1 LVTDPDQVRRLA
13 ESKEVENLHFRR
25 HLHAHNVPIEPFQ
38 ILAREIERQIDCTQ
52 CANCCRRMIV
62 DVTRD
67 EIETI
72 AEHLGMTFDEVL
84 LKHIDPE
91 PGDSGH
97 KIMRT
102 EHNACTFL
110 DGNLCMIY
118 EARPA
123 ACREFPHVTV
133 GVHTLG
139 ARMES
144 VCRHSSV
151 CPILYNAIEA
161 YKAHVGYHP
170 HPQAGAQH

>member
-1 LVTDPDQVRRLA
+1 MLTMSRWSPSRFWPT
-13 ESKEVENLHFRR
+13 K
-25 HLHAHNVPIEPFQ
+25 
-38 ILAREIERQIDCTQ
+38 IERQIDCTQ

-62 DVTRD
+62 NVTRA

-72 AEHLGMTFDEVL
+72 AEYLGLTFAEVTQ
-84 LKHIDPE
+84 KHIDAE

-110 DGNLCMIY
+110 DGGLCMVY
-118 EARPA
+118 DARPA
-123 ACREFPHVTV
+123 ACREFPHVAV
-133 GVHTLG
+133 GAHTLG

-151 CPILYNAIEA
+151 CPILYNALEA
-161 YKAHVGYHP
+161 YKTHVGYHS
-170 HPQAGAQH
+170 